1 VLVDSR
7 LAFARCVN
15 HALAVNGGAPRPEA
29 ELHPF
34 LGPPLH
40 ATFVRL
46 AGDAVADACVATY
59 RERYLA
65 HAAAETSVVEGIAD
79 ALGAL
84 REPAIVV
91 TSKPQALAEPLLGA
105 VGLRDRFAAV
115 FGPSLSERAEPKS
128 ATLARAIEEHAPHT
142 LVGDRS
148 FDIHAAHTHGLR
160 AIGVL
165 WGIGSEAELRDAGA
179 DAIARTPPDL
189 ALLLV
194 NQRSDVRI

>member
-7 LAFARCVN
+7 RAFARCVN
-15 HALAVNGGAPRPEA
+15 HALALQGLAERPES

-40 ATFVRL
+40 ATFEAL
-46 AGDAVADACVATY
+46 AGAELAAACVEAY
-59 RERYLA
+59 RERYRA
-65 HAAAETSVVEGIAD
+65 HAAAESEVFPGLLD
-79 ALGAL
+79 ALDAL
-84 REPAIVV
+84 DEELVVV
-91 TSKPQALAEPLLGA
+91 TSKPRALAEPLLA
-105 VGLRDRFAAV
+105 SLGLRDRFAAV

-128 ATLARAIEEHAPHT
+128 VTLARALAAHSPRA

-148 FDIHAAHTHGLR
+148 FDMLAARAHGIR

-179 DAIARTPPDL
+179 DAIAATPADL
-189 ALLLV
+189 VHALG
-194 NQRSDVRI
+194 